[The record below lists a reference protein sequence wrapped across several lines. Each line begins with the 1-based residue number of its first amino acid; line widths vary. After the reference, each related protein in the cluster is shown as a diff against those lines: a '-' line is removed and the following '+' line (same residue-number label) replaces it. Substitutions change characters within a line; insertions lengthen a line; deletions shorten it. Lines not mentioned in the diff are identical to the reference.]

1 MRTRQSYTVPITG
14 GRFLELGPRTLVMA
28 VINIT
33 PDSFAEAAASI
44 DPARA
49 LDAALEAQEHGA
61 DILDLGAESTR
72 PGAGAVPA
80 EEERRRLL
88 PVLRALAPRLRVP
101 VSVDTRKAD
110 VARAALDEGAAIVN
124 DISGLRYDAA
134 LGGVVAAAGAGL
146 VVMHMRGTPRD
157 MYGEA
162 VYRDVAGEVTR
173 ELAESLE
180 IAARAGVPREATIV
194 DPGIGFAKQAAHS
207 FEMLARLE
215 ALEALDR
222 PVLVGTSRKSF
233 HRAAIGDR
241 PPPERDW
248 ATAASVTASV
258 LLGAHIVRVH
268 AVAEMAQVVRVA
280 DEIRRH
286 GKGI

>member
-1 MRTRQSYTVPITG
+1 MRTRQAYTVPLAG
-14 GRFLELGPRTLVMA
+14 GRCLELGPRTLVMG

-33 PDSFAEAAASI
+33 PDSFAESAPSI
-44 DPARA
+44 DPSRA
-49 LDAALEAQEHGA
+49 LERALEAQESGA

-72 PGAGAVPA
+72 PGSDAVPA
-80 EEERRRLL
+80 VEERRRLL
-88 PVLRALAPRLRVP
+88 PVLRALAHRLRVP

-157 MYGEA
+157 MYGRA
-162 VYRDVAGEVTR
+162 AYADVAGEVTA
-173 ELAESLE
+173 ELQESLE
-180 IAARAGVPREATIV
+180 LAARAGVARDAIIV
-194 DPGIGFAKQAAHS
+194 DPGIGFAKQAAQS

-215 ALEALDR
+215 ALAVLDR

-233 HRAAIGDR
+233 LRAAIGDR
-241 PPPERDW
+241 PAAERDW
-248 ATAASVTASV
+248 ATAASVAAAV
-258 LLGAHIVRVH
+258 LGGAHIVRVH
-268 AVAEMAQVVRVA
+268 AVAEMAQVVKVV
-280 DEIRRH
+280 DEIVRY
-286 GKGI
+286 GKGH